1 MRVAVVGA
9 GSWGTALAILL
20 GRKGHDT
27 FLYGRASEHLD
38 QLASRRENLRYLPG
52 FLMPET
58 VEVRPLA
65 DPLSTYD
72 LCVIAVPAAALQAT
86 LPQLR
91 EQHSLCLASKGL
103 APQVDALLSE
113 LVTKALPEAEI
124 AALSGPNLAIELA
137 REVPT
142 AAVAA
147 CPREDLAEK
156 VREAFMGPHYR
167 VYISDDLRGV
177 ELAGAL
183 KNVMALGAGIS
194 DGLGF
199 GDNTKGALLARGLN
213 EITRLGLAMGAR
225 LDTFLGIAG
234 VGDLIATASSDLS
247 RNYRVGRAIG
257 RGGSLEAALEE
268 IGQVAEGVETCHS
281 AVQLAHRL
289 KVDAPLTGTISQML
303 TGDVDPRRAVSA
315 LMERTPKREGVLC
328 DR

>member
-20 GRKGHDT
+20 GRKGHET
-27 FLYGRASEHLD
+27 LLYGRASEHLD

-58 VEVRPLA
+58 VEVRPLEK
-65 DPLSTYD
+65 PLAPYD
-72 LCVIAVPAAALQAT
+72 LCVIAVPAGAVQAN
-86 LPQLR
+86 LPQLKG
-91 EQHSLCLASKGL
+91 QHSLCLASKGL
-103 APQVDALLSE
+103 APNADALLSD
-113 LVTKALPEAEI
+113 LVAKAMPEAEI

-142 AAVAA
+142 VAVAA
-147 CPREDLAEK
+147 CPQEEMAEK
-156 VREAFMGPHYR
+156 VRDAFMGPHYR
-167 VYISDDLRGV
+167 VYISEDLRGV

-247 RNYRVGRAIG
+247 RNYRVGRALG
-257 RGGSLEAALEE
+257 KGASLEAALAE

-281 AVQLAHRL
+281 AVQLARRL
-289 KVDAPLTGTISQML
+289 DVDAPLTGTISQML
-303 TGDVDPRRAVSA
+303 KGDVDPRRAVSA